1 MQFKKFFHDIIDQP
15 KVLGTDK
22 DQKPLR
28 SFWPVMT
35 SSKSCIIAQMPKP
48 GVLQEVIM
56 SHRNMHIN
64 IWLIHMKDQ
73 LKISV
78 YARNQIQVTSY
89 NGEMTSSKMLIS
101 SKLKS
106 SLRTRNIWY
115 MYIIQYQI
123 KFAVELTL
131 KKCNLHNIEM
141 RRWAKI
147 DQISH
152 FKALYRYI
160 ENRFPLDFWKW
171 FKIASPMSHTSC
183 MIHVWVISHSKA
195 STLNCYNLR
204 KNLMVDHLV
213 ALESQSKKYS
223 GSDEIGTA
231 KNWDFSI
238 FGQPRNR

>member
-1 MQFKKFFHDIIDQP
+1 MTLQFNVEESFHFQEEHLPQGNYRHRLPIILTSSKCKFYMQFKKSFHDIIDQP

-147 DQISH
+147 LS
-152 FKALYRYI
+152 
-160 ENRFPLDFWKW
+160 N
-171 FKIASPMSHTSC
+171 
-183 MIHVWVISHSKA
+183 
-195 STLNCYNLR
+195 
-204 KNLMVDHLV
+204 
-213 ALESQSKKYS
+213 QS
-223 GSDEIGTA
+223 I
-231 KNWDFSI
+231 
-238 FGQPRNR
+238 

>member
-1 MQFKKFFHDIIDQP
+1 MQFKKIFHDIIDQP
-15 KVLGTDK
+15 KVLATDK

-106 SLRTRNIWY
+106 SIRTRNIWY

-152 FKALYRYI
+152 FKALYI

-171 FKIASPMSHTSC
+171 FKIVSPMSHT
-183 MIHVWVISHSKA
+183 
-195 STLNCYNLR
+195 
-204 KNLMVDHLV
+204 
-213 ALESQSKKYS
+213 
-223 GSDEIGTA
+223 
-231 KNWDFSI
+231 
-238 FGQPRNR
+238 

>member
-1 MQFKKFFHDIIDQP
+1 MDFLNLEKLKRQIILTSSKCKFYMQFKKFFHDIIDQP
-15 KVLGTDK
+15 KVLATDK

-147 DQISH
+147 YQISQ
-152 FKALYRYI
+152 FKALYIYRKSISIGFLKVVQNSIAYESYI
-160 ENRFPLDFWKW
+160 MYDTC
-171 FKIASPMSHTSC
+171 MSHTSF
-183 MIHVWVISHSKA
+183 
-195 STLNCYNLR
+195 
-204 KNLMVDHLV
+204 
-213 ALESQSKKYS
+213 ES
-223 GSDEIGTA
+223 
-231 KNWDFSI
+231 
-238 FGQPRNR
+238 